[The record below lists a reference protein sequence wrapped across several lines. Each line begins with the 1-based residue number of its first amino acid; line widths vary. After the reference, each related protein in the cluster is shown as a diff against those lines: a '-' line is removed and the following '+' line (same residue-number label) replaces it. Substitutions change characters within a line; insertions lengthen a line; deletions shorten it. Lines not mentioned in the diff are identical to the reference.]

1 MSVISEFSED
11 NNIKL
16 SLDTETGSVT
26 VFNVA
31 KNEGY
36 TDSILME
43 DVAEVQAMIV
53 PGFDAG
59 NVLYAIGYFIA
70 KKVGAGSDAK

>member
-1 MSVISEFSED
+1 MSVITAFSED

-36 TDSILME
+36 TDSVLME

-59 NVLYAIGYFIA
+59 AVLYAIGYFIA
-70 KKVGAGSDAK
+70 SKVGAGSDAK